1 MANNEEEKDINQ
13 QEELEVKEELTEEFP
28 ITEATTDETTTTG
41 DGKPEDVAEGT
52 DEKPVDGGD
61 VPGDAGAS
69 DTENKETDEGEK
81 KEEEEV
87 EEGETSLD
95 TEKSENSS
103 VENDSEEKGEAEE
116 KTEDIPPTKT
126 TEELMAEIE
135 DLKFEQETNQQIQNF
150 NDIVVK
156 QQNEYAEFQKA
167 LNDKIV
173 EELDRYDIPLDADV
187 KDLQM
192 TDPAKFQILNN
203 IITNARAIHDEVL
216 GQIKQPV
223 MEASENI
230 VFRVAGAKMRKY
242 NLNPEESKE
251 AAATFV
257 QIMNEVGIKDLKDD
271 IDSKVEL
278 SVARAKMLLGQ
289 KAPVV
294 DTPTVEETKE
304 EVTPKVTETPK
315 VVEKKEGKKLED
327 FTKGIVT
334 NKSPGA
340 DVTESNVMDLYLSK
354 KGTDRLAFFQKHQNL
369 IMEQLK
375 KTQLP
380 YTDDSRRW

>member
-1 MANNEEEKDINQ
+1 
-13 QEELEVKEELTEEFP
+13 
-28 ITEATTDETTTTG
+28 
-41 DGKPEDVAEGT
+41 
-52 DEKPVDGGD
+52 
-61 VPGDAGAS
+61 
-69 DTENKETDEGEK
+69 
-81 KEEEEV
+81 
-87 EEGETSLD
+87 
-95 TEKSENSS
+95 
-103 VENDSEEKGEAEE
+103 
-116 KTEDIPPTKT
+116 
-126 TEELMAEIE
+126 
-135 DLKFEQETNQQIQNF
+135 
-150 NDIVVK
+150 
-156 QQNEYAEFQKA
+156 
-167 LNDKIV
+167 
-173 EELDRYDIPLDADV
+173 
-187 KDLQM
+187 M